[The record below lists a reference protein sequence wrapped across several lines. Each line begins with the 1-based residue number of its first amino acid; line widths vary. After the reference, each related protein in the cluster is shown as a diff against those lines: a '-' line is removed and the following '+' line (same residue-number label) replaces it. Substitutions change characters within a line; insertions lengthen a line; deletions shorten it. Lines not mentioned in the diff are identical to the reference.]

1 MELKL
6 FITRFIAWIPA
17 VLIVPYGI
25 EIYNIDNIAQKEQC
39 INFTLCN

>member
-25 EIYNIDNIAQKEQC
+25 EIYTLANIAQKAQC
-39 INFTLCN
+39 INCTLLN

>member
-25 EIYNIDNIAQKEQC
+25 EIAEKLFFSLFIHC
-39 INFTLCN
+39 INCTLWN